1 MLSKAVRQ
9 FAVQTV
15 QILMLSQVS
24 SSLKLA
30 NDNARH
36 SSRLLFN
43 IPKLQAGRTKA
54 KDEAVLVLPCF
65 SCFNSML

>member
-15 QILMLSQVS
+15 QILLLSQVS
-24 SSLKLA
+24 SSLKLT
-30 NDNARH
+30 NDNAT
-36 SSRLLFN
+36 LQQTTVQL
-43 IPKLQAGRTKA
+43 PKLQAGRTKA